1 MEKKEQLET
10 RLMAKAEV
18 IVSVLNTCN
27 DLEAATVLMMACNSL
42 NRPQVLLLTAQ
53 AANLA
58 VKVSKQEEPAKREDN
73 TDEDDANGY
82 VEDDG
87 DDASGMTIEEIERES
102 IRRALERNN
111 WNRKRTAEDLHISER
126 TLCRKMK
133 QYDLKK

>member
-18 IVSVLNTCN
+18 IVNVLITCN

-42 NRPQVLLLTAQ
+42 DRPQIMLLTAQ

-58 VKVSKQEEPAKREDN
+58 VKVSKNGEPAKKAND
-73 TDEDDANGY
+73 TDEDDANEY

-87 DDASGMTIEEIERES
+87 DDAGGMTIEEIERES
-102 IRRALERNN
+102 IRRALGRNN
-111 WNRKRTAEDLHISER
+111 WNRKRAAEDLHISER